1 MHIRNNI
8 TVSKQESIQNPMEQ
22 IIRYWQGKKML
33 QKKRGNKNR
42 PNLLWLKMKDLL
54 CLG

>member
-8 TVSKQESIQNPMEQ
+8 TVSKQELIQNPMEQ

-33 QKKRGNKNR
+33 QKKEEIKIDQTYYG
-42 PNLLWLKMKDLL
+42 LKWKIYYA
-54 CLG
+54 